1 LFVNLKEEVD
11 MRKVTHYDKQLEI
24 AEELG
29 IHHPCTVEMYY
40 DILVGSQTKAT
51 YIEIKAPP
59 HQGSDNFEEF
69 NVYYLTGIGGRNA

>member
-1 LFVNLKEEVD
+1 
-11 MRKVTHYDKQLEI
+11 MRKVNHTDKHLEI

-51 YIEIKAPP
+51 FIEIKAKC
-59 HQGSDNFEEF
+59 HQDSDNIEEF
-69 NVYYLTGIGGRNA
+69 NAYDLISIGGSNA

>member
-1 LFVNLKEEVD
+1 
-11 MRKVTHYDKQLEI
+11 MRKVNHTDKHLEI

-29 IHHPCTVEMYY
+29 IHHPYTVEMYY

-51 YIEIKAPP
+51 YIEIKATPY
-59 HQGSDNFEEF
+59 QDSDNFEEF